1 MNVRALF
8 LIVFPVLMIAVACG
22 QQATS
27 PSPTVMP
34 TATPTAEPDSVA
46 APAQIPAAATAPATA
61 STVTSRPSPT
71 PTATPAAVVAP
82 EDQAVEGATLVR
94 VGREPPTLDPH
105 LTVDASSAIYVIEVY
120 GGLVTIEA
128 QNPHDVFNPQLETVG
143 DLAEAWDIGDDG
155 RTYTFHLREEAKFHN
170 GKPVTAQDIK
180 WSLERIGDPG
190 TESPVAG
197 VFLGDVV
204 GFKDKLKGKA
214 SDVRGVQVIDDHTLS
229 VTADAPKAYF
239 LSKLT
244 HPAAFVLDRD
254 NVEGDPFWFR
264 DPNGTGP
271 FKLAEYVPGEVLR
284 LERNEFYHLGAP
296 RLEGVRFLLSGGDSL
311 LMYQN
316 DEIHLTGVSLL
327 NLEGMLDPSHPLNQE
342 LHQAPPSFDV
352 SYIGM
357 NSAQPPFDD
366 PKVRQAFNYAI
377 DKNTLATA
385 LYEGL
390 VVQAKGILPPGFP
403 GYNLAI
409 KGYEYNPE
417 KARQLLRE
425 SKYGEN
431 MEEFP
436 RITFTLPGSFG
447 APVGPSMEAIMQM
460 WRVNMGIEMEILQT
474 EWAIFLQDLN
484 QRRFQIFGGLSWL
497 ADYPD
502 PENFLDVLFHSES
515 SNNHMRYS
523 NQEVDRL
530 LEKARVEMDQAAR
543 FAIYHTVEQVIME
556 DAPWVP
562 LWHGES
568 GFVLWKSHVKDYF
581 LFPLIIPKLRYVY
594 MTEK

>member
-1 MNVRALF
+1 MNVRTLF
-8 LIVFPVLMIAVACG
+8 LIVSAVLMIAVACG

-27 PSPTVMP
+27 VSPTVIP
-34 TATPTAEPDSVA
+34 TAPPTAETAAVA
-46 APAQIPAAATAPATA
+46 APTQIPALATTAVRAPTG
-61 STVTSRPSPT
+61 TPRPRPT
-71 PTATPAAVVAP
+71 PTAAPAAMVPP

-105 LTVDASSAIYVIEVY
+105 LTVDTDSAMYIVEVY

-128 QNPHDVFNPQLETVG
+128 QNPRDLSNPQLETVG
-143 DLAEAWDIGDDG
+143 DLAEAWDISEDG
-155 RTYTFHLREEAKFHN
+155 RTYTFHLREEAKFHD
-170 GKPVTAQDIK
+170 GKPVTAQDFK
-180 WSLERIGDPG
+180 WSMERVGDPS
-190 TESPVAG
+190 TESPVAD

-204 GFKDKLKGKA
+204 GFKDKLQGKA

-229 VTADAPKAYF
+229 VTSDAPKAFF

-244 HPAAFVLDRD
+244 YPMSFVLDRD
-254 NVEGDPFWFR
+254 NVESDPFWFR
-264 DPNGTGP
+264 EPNGTGP
-271 FKLAEYVPGEVLR
+271 FKLAEYIPGEVLR

-296 RLEGVRFLLSGGDSL
+296 KLERVRFLLSGGDSL

-316 DEIHLTGVSLL
+316 DEIHVTGVSLL

-342 LHQAPPSFDV
+342 LHQVPPSFDV

-357 NSAQPPFDD
+357 NPGQPPFDD

-390 VVQAKGILPPGFP
+390 VVPAKGILPPGFP
-403 GYNLAI
+403 GYNLDI
-409 KGYEYNPE
+409 VGYEYDPE
-417 KARQLLRE
+417 KAKQLLRE
-425 SKYGEN
+425 SKYGDN
-431 MEEFP
+431 AEEFP
-436 RITFTLPGSFG
+436 RIIFTLPGSFG

-460 WRVNMGIEMEILQT
+460 WRVTLGVEIEILQT

-484 QRRFQIFGGLSWL
+484 QRRFQIFGGLGWI

-515 SNNHMRYS
+515 SNNHMGYS

-530 LEKARVEMDQAAR
+530 LEKARLEMDQTAR
-543 FAIYHTVEQVIME
+543 FAIYHTVERMIMD

-568 GFVLWKSHVKDYF
+568 GFVLWKPYVKDYF

-594 MTEK
+594 TTEK